1 MKELIILFLSMAN
14 IVTLIMLYIAITELI
29 RLHKKTRREKWN

>member
-29 RLHKKTRREKWN
+29 RLQKKTRREKWN